1 MSRMQI
7 AVAGAAEASHQE
19 SEAAYAVG
27 RLVAENGAVL
37 VSGGLGGV
45 MEAACRGAR
54 EHGGTTVGIIS
65 GTGDG
70 NPYLDI
76 VIRTGLGHGRNVLVA
91 QSGDV
96 MIAIGGKY
104 GTLSEIA
111 IAIKTGCPVYGLFT
125 WEIPGIVACKTPEE
139 AVEQAVAAAKGRG
152 HGTRISGHGHLQQTP
167 P

>member
-1 MSRMQI
+1 MQI
-7 AVAGAAEASHQE
+7 AVAGAAEASRE
-19 SEAAYAVG
+19 EYEAAYTVG
-27 RLVAENGAVL
+27 RLLAERGTVL

-45 MEAACRGAR
+45 MEAASRGAR

-76 VIRTGLGHGRNVLVA
+76 MIRTGLGHGRNVLVA
-91 QSGDV
+91 QSGDAL
-96 MIAIGGKY
+96 IAVGGKY

-125 WEIPGIVACKTPEE
+125 WDIPGVVVCRTPEE
-139 AVEQAVAAAKGRG
+139 AVERALEAAHGR
-152 HGTRISGHGHLQQTP
+152 HPPIPPAISRP
-167 P
+167 